1 MIVEIFVAEW
11 RFGSVTLRD
20 GILFRCQFRAQPR
33 VVRATVGRWV
43 DMSLWPLGHSP
54 GNFKQPWVY
63 VAISSRILVEIVLM
77 IFFGRIEIL
86 KLLDLDGYREAVELR
101 FLCDFGE
108 SRLLLAGIGV
118 VDACPILSP
127 PVVALTVDR
136 SRVDG
141 HEIELNQ

>member
-1 MIVEIFVAEW
+1 
-11 RFGSVTLRD
+11 
-20 GILFRCQFRAQPR
+20 
-33 VVRATVGRWV
+33 
-43 DMSLWPLGHSP
+43 MSLWPLGHSP

-127 PVVALTVDR
+127 R
-136 SRVDG
+136 S
-141 HEIELNQ
+141 LP